1 MALPNLRLSSAV
13 LGGLAQ
19 PDFARA
25 AGLSIGA
32 GMLGAQRRADEAETR
47 ATQEASIELLRKA
60 QVAQETGDMGMLGN
74 INNELDALL
83 SSTRNEQA
91 RQAIMGTIETV
102 QGQRAATQSQAQTN
116 TAMSIIKT
124 EQALENFKNQ
134 TTPLSAQELTVQ
146 KTLQDRLA
154 MMKQNGAAVVES
166 DNIKYQTKFQAAQR
180 QNQLAEQQKQVA
192 MRALASTKFGSE
204 QYQKDAEQLR
214 KQGFGQAVDQYETTQ
229 YALAEAKEK
238 ADEIRRSKAPLSKS
252 EEKMLSDNG
261 FDPTG
266 DIRRDRDRLALISE
280 TLDKRT
286 IAMANRQSGEVVDVK
301 AHVQVTLDN
310 LMKQGDLPGNVFSSD
325 LYNKIEDLLEDPAEV
340 EKIAGLLERPDGQRL
355 SATEIQ
361 NAVTAY
367 IRSKFPEQ
375 FAEMQTY
382 RQGQSD
388 RQQTIFKTRDSLIK
402 NYRNEDGSLRF
413 EGAIREDGTVDISK
427 VDPVELAQ
435 ATAEAERRFDMAG
448 NLPEQQIGGDKRGMS
463 SAGSA
468 LASTIKSLFD

>member
-102 QGQRAATQSQAQTN
+102 QGQRAATQQTAQTN

-192 MRALASTKFGSE
+192 MRALSSTKFGSE
-204 QYQKDAEQLR
+204 QYKQDAEQLR

-229 YALAEAKEK
+229 YALVEAKEK
-238 ADEIRRSKAPLSKS
+238 ADEIRRSKAPLSKA
-252 EEKMLSDNG
+252 EEKMLSDNN
-261 FDPTG
+261 FKPTG

-280 TLDKRT
+280 MLDKRT
-286 IAMANRQSGEVVDVK
+286 IAMANRTSGEVVDVK

-402 NYRNEDGSLRF
+402 NYKNKDGSLRF
-413 EGAIREDGTVDISK
+413 ESAIREDGTVDISK